1 MSTIYLDY
9 MPYMS
14 NMAKYLTYINREGA
28 KKARG
33 LPGFSCEGRRFYF
46 FAGGARRALAWAAQD
61 VSG

>member
-1 MSTIYLDY
+1 